1 MKRIICLFLSL
12 VMVLPYLTFSSV
24 AAEATTDIIYLD
36 DGSYIT
42 IVTTERTARASGTKT
57 ASRTYS
63 YTESDGDVSWKAVLQ
78 GTFTYNG
85 TSATCTASSCTVTI
99 YDTAWYQVSKT
110 TEKNG
115 AVARAELTM
124 GYKFLG
130 VTVKKVPLSMT
141 LTCDANGN
149 LS

>member
-1 MKRIICLFLSL
+1 MKKFFCFVFAIIILMPCFAFES
-12 VMVLPYLTFSSV
+12 
-24 AAEATTDIIYLD
+24 AASESTADIIYLN
-36 DGSYIT
+36 DGSYIS
-42 IVTTERTARASGTKT
+42 ITTSESNARASGTKT

-63 YTESDGDVSWKAVLQ
+63 YTESDGDVSWQAVLQ

-110 TEKNG
+110 TEKSG
-115 AVARAELTM
+115 AVATAELTM

-130 VTVKKVPLSMT
+130 VTVKKVPLTMT